1 MAIKK
6 AKANNIRYF
15 LLIVLSNDYILN
27 DLWNDGYLVIRYRQ
41 YSETF
46 IPDYKAKANLD
57 LTNIPISYTF
67 ANNSCHIAFRN
78 YQLVTFIMLFAT
90 HLFSC
95 C

>member
-1 MAIKK
+1 MAINK

-57 LTNIPISYTF
+57 LTNIPISYTS
-67 ANNSCHIAFRN
+67 AHNSCHIAFRN
-78 YQLVTFIMLFAT
+78 YQLVTFIILLAT
-90 HLFSC
+90 HIFSC
-95 C
+95 Y

>member
-46 IPDYKAKANLD
+46 IPDYKSKANLD
-57 LTNIPISYTF
+57 LTNIPISYTI
-67 ANNSCHIAFRN
+67 AHNSCHIAFRN
-78 YQLVTFIMLFAT
+78 YQLVTFIILFAT

>member
-67 ANNSCHIAFRN
+67 AHNSCHIAFRN
-78 YQLVTFIMLFAT
+78 YQLVTFIILFAT

>member
-27 DLWNDGYLVIRYRQ
+27 DLWNDGYLVIRNRQ

-46 IPDYKAKANLD
+46 IPDYKPGDRGQVRVLPPHF
-57 LTNIPISYTF
+57 L
-67 ANNSCHIAFRN
+67 
-78 YQLVTFIMLFAT
+78 
-90 HLFSC
+90 
-95 C
+95 

>member
-46 IPDYKAKANLD
+46 IPDNKAKANLD

-67 ANNSCHIAFRN
+67 AHNSCHIAFRN
-78 YQLVTFIMLFAT
+78 YQLVTFIILLAT
-90 HLFSC
+90 HIFSC
-95 C
+95 Y